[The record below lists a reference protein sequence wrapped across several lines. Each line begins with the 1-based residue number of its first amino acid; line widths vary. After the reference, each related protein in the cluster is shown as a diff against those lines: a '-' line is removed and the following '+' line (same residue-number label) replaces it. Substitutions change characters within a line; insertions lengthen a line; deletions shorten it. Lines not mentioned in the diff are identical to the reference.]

1 MSALNDWGRRMLA
14 LLFPY
19 RCVAC
24 HEIVEPG
31 TYWCP
36 SCLKKNLQVVNHT
49 LSPHDPLDAL
59 ITLTPY
65 EGVVRSLFH
74 MAKYHHSRRALAA
87 LSALAVEGMRMAI
100 KQPFWQFEFAGA
112 SLVLIPGDTR
122 RLADRGV
129 DIPHI
134 LFTGALPKQPV
145 WQLLIRN
152 RPTEPQY
159 SLGKQE
165 RQTNVAHCFSLPPG
179 NAPQGAL
186 LLADDIFTTGATL
199 REAAR
204 TIKKAGAPTIIGL
217 ALAHDNRFSMD

>member
-1 MSALNDWGRRMLA
+1 MSALTDWGRRMLA

-24 HEIVEPG
+24 REIIEPG
-31 TYWCP
+31 AYWC
-36 SCLKKNLQVVNHT
+36 SACLRKNLQIVSHT
-49 LSPHDPLDAL
+49 LAQHDPLDVL

-87 LSALAVEGMRMAI
+87 LAVLAVEGMRLATR
-100 KQPFWQFEFAGA
+100 QPFWRVSFANA
-112 SLVLIPGDTR
+112 PLVFIPGDTR

-129 DIPHI
+129 DIPHA
-134 LFTGALPKQPV
+134 LFAAALPKQPA
-145 WQLLIRN
+145 WQLLTRN
-152 RPTEPQY
+152 RLTAPQY

-165 RQTNVAHCFSLPPG
+165 RQTNVAQCFSLQPG
-179 NAPQGAL
+179 CSPQGVL

-199 REAAR
+199 REAAK

-217 ALAHDNRFSMD
+217 ALAHDNRFTTE